1 MEFPNTGLQ
10 ARIHPHRLRSDSPA
24 CSQGT
29 RLACQKHDNLA
40 ASLNIHSSALVGAKG
55 LGSTHLVIERMAALA
70 EAVLDAR
77 EQLLDGR
84 RVLLRQP
91 RRVQRRAPLLVV
103 PPLLLR
109 ADQVRLRVPPA
120 LPSLACFGTSQVH
133 YPVMLLVVPPL
144 LLRAEQVRLRV
155 PPARPSLACFG
166 TSQSTRPSPIPG
178 RAIYLATAL
187 SYQFTVLETVPY
199 QFLVSAWQVLT
210 GHFNK

>member
-109 ADQVRLRVPPA
+109 A
-120 LPSLACFGTSQVH
+120 
-133 YPVMLLVVPPL
+133 
-144 LLRAEQVRLRV
+144 EQVRLRV